1 MAELHTIHDHTD
13 ETQSLGQSLLREILR
28 SRRVRRVTALLG
40 CVVLVTTALRLMH
53 PGVTWEA
60 EVFCR
65 TAEHVHTEDCFETE
79 LACGKEEHAHTEDC
93 FEERLVCGMEEH
105 AHSDACYDESGAL
118 ICGREE
124 HTHDDA
130 CLGVQNICGL
140 EEHTHD
146 DACYEERAVCGCEAH
161 IHSLQCFS
169 DPEADTDDTYWVGKV
184 PESRDDWRVDL
195 LRTAASQE
203 G

>member
-40 CVVLVTTALRLMH
+40 CVVLVTTSLRLMH

-65 TAEHVHTEDCFETE
+65 TAEHVHSEECFETV
-79 LACGKEEHAHTEDC
+79 LACGKEEH
-93 FEERLVCGMEEH
+93 
-105 AHSDACYDESGAL
+105 
-118 ICGREE
+118 
-124 HTHDDA
+124 THDET
-130 CLGVQNICGL
+130 CLGTACICGL
-140 EEHTHD
+140 EEHAHE

-161 IHSLQCFS
+161 IHSLACFS
-169 DPEADTDDTYWVGKV
+169 DPEADTDDTYC
-184 PESRDDWRVDL
+184 
-195 LRTAASQE
+195 AE
-203 G
+203 GPGEPR